1 MINYQEILSRYR
13 PTSEEE
19 SKLKEISAD
28 IVAKIN
34 YICSLRGLRA
44 EAVIVGSYA
53 KGTNLRDGDLDI
65 FIAFDRDYPEE
76 IVNKEGLRIGHAVL
90 PNGREKYA
98 EHPYVS
104 GEVKGVKIDVVPCY
118 KMHFGDRK
126 ISAVDRTLLHTE
138 YVNQH
143 LDDRGRDEVRLLKI
157 FMKSIG
163 VYGAEARTFG
173 FSGYL
178 CELLVIRLG
187 SFDRVI
193 QFFSKAKGRVIL
205 DVDERFQDPMV
216 LIDPVD
222 PDRNVASPV
231 SLESLSR
238 MKIASKLY
246 ISSQD
251 AQFFQI
257 DYEKKDVAYHDRG
270 TCIMIYSIQKPDLT
284 DDVIYPQVYRFRSV
298 LQKIMEAHEIRVIS
312 SEIDVS
318 DRIYVLIET
327 PTCNEDR
334 IHVHTGPPVDTDNA
348 VDFIESWKIRKR
360 SRGPY
365 LVGDRLYVDVFTGE
379 RSIEEIVRADIEN
392 YSIGKNLDKFKKNI
406 EIMRF
411 KGNSERMP
419 VLDKFF
425 GADVFRRNT

>member
-1 MINYQEILSRYR
+1 MIDYHRILERYR
-13 PTSEEE
+13 PTEDEER
-19 SKLKEISAD
+19 KLRRISRS
-28 IVAKIN
+28 IVQRIN
-34 YICSLRGLRA
+34 GICASRGLRA

-65 FIAFDRDYPEE
+65 FIAFDRDYPEDL
-76 IVNKEGLRIGHAVL
+76 VNTEGLRIGHAVL
-90 PNGREKYA
+90 PEGREKYA

-104 GEVKGVKIDVVPCY
+104 GEVEGIKIDVVPCY
-118 KMHFGDRK
+118 KMRFGEKK

-163 VYGAEARTFG
+163 VYGAEAKTFG

-178 CELLVIRLG
+178 CELLVIRFG
-187 SFDRVI
+187 SFNDVI
-193 QFFSKAKGRVIL
+193 GYFSRAKGRVII
-205 DVDERFQDPMV
+205 DEDDRFQDPMV

-231 SLESLSR
+231 GLESLSR
-238 MKIASKLY
+238 MKIASKLFR
-246 ISSQD
+246 SSPD
-251 AQFFQI
+251 ERFFQI
-257 DYEKKDVAYHDRG
+257 DHEKKNVQYHDRG
-270 TCIMIYSIQKPDLT
+270 TCITIYSLPRPDLT

-318 DRIYVLIET
+318 DRIYVLVET
-327 PTCNEDR
+327 ATCAEDR

-348 VDFIESWKIRKR
+348 VDFINSWKGRER

-365 LVGDRLYVDVFTGE
+365 IVADRLYVDVFTAQ
-379 RSIEEIVRADIEN
+379 RSIEDIVRQEIFN
-392 YSIGKNLDKFKKNI
+392 YSIGKNLDRFRKAM
-406 EIMRF
+406 EITRF
-411 KGNSERMP
+411 REGMDKMP
-419 VLDKFF
+419 ILDKFF
-425 GADVFRRNT
+425 GADLFKL

>member
-1 MINYQEILSRYR
+1 MIDYQEILSRYR
-13 PTSEEE
+13 PTQEEE
-19 SKLKEISAD
+19 KRLKIISDD
-28 IVAKIN
+28 IIGKIN
-34 YICSLRGLRA
+34 GVCRSRGLRA
-44 EAVIVGSYA
+44 EAIIVGSYA

-76 IVNKEGLRIGHAVL
+76 IINTEGLHIGHAVL

-104 GEVKGVKIDVVPCY
+104 GEVGGVKIDVVPCY
-118 KMHFGDRK
+118 KMRFGDKK

-138 YVNQH
+138 YVNDH
-143 LDDRGRDEVRLLKI
+143 LDEKGRDEVRLLKI
-157 FMKSIG
+157 FTKSIG
-163 VYGAEARTFG
+163 VYGAEAKTFG

-187 SFDRVI
+187 SFENVI
-193 QFFSKAKGRVIL
+193 RYFSRAKGRVLI
-205 DVDERFQDPMV
+205 DRDERFSDPMV

-238 MKIASKLY
+238 MKIASKMFL
-246 ISSQD
+246 SAPD
-251 AQFFQI
+251 ERFFQI
-257 DYEKKDVAYHDRG
+257 ERTKKNVQYHDRG
-270 TCIMIYSIQKPDLT
+270 TCIIIYSLPKPDLT

-327 PTCNEDR
+327 PACAEER
-334 IHVHTGPPVDTDNA
+334 IRVHIGPPVDTDNA
-348 VDFIESWKIRKR
+348 IDFVNSWKARDR

-365 LVGDRLYVDVFTGE
+365 IVADRLYVDVFTGQ
-379 RSIEEIVRADIEN
+379 RSIEDIVRQEIFN
-392 YSIGKNLDKFKKNI
+392 YSIGKNLDRFKKSLEMI
-406 EIMRF
+406 RF
-411 KGNSERMP
+411 NVGMEALP
-419 VLDKFF
+419 ILDKFF
-425 GADVFRRNT
+425 GADVFRT